1 MITRGLRNFTFIAL
15 AFTIRAMHSKFV
27 PTFLLAPIVWLILAA
42 PLAAQTVPS
51 PESVLGHKP
60 GDDFYLANYDESR
73 EYFRKLAA
81 SSNRI
86 KLISVG
92 KTTRGLDW
100 EIALISSPQ
109 NLARLDR
116 YKDIS
121 RRLALGR
128 GLSDD
133 DARALAREGKAIVH
147 LDGGLHSTEVAGAQ
161 HTIQLAYKLINTQG
175 DPEIDAILDN
185 VIVMLWPTLNPD
197 GQNQVVAW
205 YRKNL
210 GTPYEV
216 SPLPDL
222 YQEYVGHDNNR
233 DGYMNNMLESQE
245 VTRTELE
252 WNPVVFYCHHQ
263 TAPFPTRIFIPP
275 FTEPISSNIHPLM
288 ARWLNAFG
296 INMAAYLDEHQMPGA
311 VHRTG
316 FDNWY
321 PGFLDFTHI
330 FRNSIAFFT
339 ETALYRYATP
349 HFYTVDEFPRDRQ
362 ALRSE
367 VFYSSPWKG
376 GWWRLGDAVR
386 YMLGASMAVL
396 DTTAKYREALLY
408 NRYQAARDNIER
420 FRKEPPFAYVIPS
433 QQHDLNTA
441 AELVEKLLI
450 NGIEVHQATKPFL
463 ANGREYKQGTWVVLM
478 DQPFAPLAKELFE
491 LQRYPDLRETPNGPP
506 TLPYDVAGWTLPL
519 QMGVETAAVLQPVSA
534 DQRTGL
540 RLLERVG
547 LEPGI
552 VQGIGSTYV
561 ISHRANVAFKAI
573 NEVLEAGGK
582 VGFSATEIATP
593 DGLQAGAM
601 VVSGINRESIAE
613 IARRN
618 SIVVQAM
625 ANSPEALVSTRKPR
639 VGLYRAWV
647 PVIDEGWTR
656 WILQNYGFAPM
667 TLRNG
672 DVQAGHLAER
682 FDAIIIPDS
691 SSRVILDGFAPGSIS
706 GEYAGG
712 IGDAGVE
719 ALRDFVRSGGT
730 LITFNNASI
739 MAIDALGLPVTNVL
753 ADLKNDQ
760 FFCSGS
766 LLRVELRDL
775 THPAL
780 WGMPR
785 DPIVMFERGPTF
797 EPKSGF
803 QGVILATYPKER
815 NPLASGFLLHP
826 ERIQSKAAAVEVFHG
841 RGRVYLFGFRP
852 QWRGQSHGT
861 YKLIFNAIYDSP
873 SLAKPSTVQKPDSQK
888 QPEAASSQAESWRA
902 MTARVHT
909 DLAALL
915 RQNQAFFSARG
926 PQAVDERAKLFA
938 AVEQLEKERLPE
950 VQDAAAELNEPA
962 RRRASEYI
970 RQLRRLA
977 NDLKSKEFESSLS
990 QDGLLDR
997 YRLTAIELEIAMV
1010 LAGIK

>member
-1 MITRGLRNFTFIAL
+1 MRAKMMIASGVTAGVLLLLL
-15 AFTIRAMHSKFV
+15 ASPVRAQAV
-27 PTFLLAPIVWLILAA
+27 PT
-42 PLAAQTVPS
+42 

-73 EYFRKLAA
+73 DYFRKLAA
-81 SSNRI
+81 SSNRV

-92 KTTRGLDW
+92 KTTRGLEW
-100 EIALISSPQ
+100 EIALVSSPA

-121 RRLALGR
+121 RRLAMGR
-128 GLSDD
+128 GLTDD
-133 DARALAREGKAIVH
+133 DAKALAREGKAIVH

-161 HTIQLAYKLINTQG
+161 QMIQLAYKLVATQG

-185 VIVMLWPTLNPD
+185 VILMLWPTLNPD
-197 GQNQVVAW
+197 GQNEVVAW

-288 ARWLNAFG
+288 ARWLNAYG
-296 INMAAYLDEHQMPGA
+296 INMAAYLDEHGMPGA

-349 HFYTVDEFPRDRQ
+349 HFYTVDEFPKERQ

-396 DTTAKYREALLY
+396 DTTAKYRESLLY

-420 FRKEPPFAYVIPS
+420 FRKEPPFGYVIS
-433 QQHDLNTA
+433 QEQHDLPTA
-441 AELVEKLLI
+441 VTLVEKLLI
-450 NGIEVHQATKPFL
+450 NGIEVHQAVKPF
-463 ANGREYKQGTWVVLM
+463 AADGREYRAGSWVVLM
-478 DQPFAPLAKELFE
+478 DQPFAPLVKELFE
-491 LQRYPDLRETPNGPP
+491 PQHYPDLRESPNGPP
-506 TLPYDVAGWTLPL
+506 ILPYDVAGWTLPM
-519 QMGVETAAVLQPVSA
+519 QMGVETALVAQPISA
-534 DQRTGL
+534 QQRSSL
-540 RLLERVG
+540 KLLEQVPQPSG
-547 LEPGI
+547 S
-552 VQGIGSTYV
+552 VQGTGPVYAINRRENAS
-561 ISHRANVAFKAI
+561 FKVI
-573 NEVLEAGGK
+573 NEVFSAGGQ
-582 VGFSATEIATP
+582 VGVVTGDA
-593 DGLQAGAM
+593 GQQAGF
-601 VVSGINRESIAE
+601 VVSGVDRERMSD
-613 IARRN
+613 IARKN
-618 SIVVQAM
+618 SVTAQALPKPPDSVM
-625 ANSPEALVSTRKPR
+625 STRRPR

-647 PVIDEGWTR
+647 PLIDEGWTR
-656 WILQNYGFAPM
+656 WILENYGFAPV

-672 DVQAGHLAER
+672 DIQAGHLNER
-682 FDAIIIPDS
+682 FDAIVIPDTS
-691 SSRVILDGFAPGSIS
+691 ARVILEGFAPGSIS

-712 IGDAGVE
+712 LGETGVE
-719 ALRDFVRSGGT
+719 ALREFVRRGGT
-730 LITFNNASI
+730 LIAFNNASV
-739 MAIDALGLPVTNVL
+739 MAIEALGLPVTNVL

-766 LLRVELRDL
+766 LLRVELRDSN
-775 THPAL
+775 HPGL
-780 WGMPR
+780 LGMPR
-785 DPIVMFERGPTF
+785 DPIVMFERGPAF

-803 QGVILATYPKER
+803 QGVVLATYPKDR
-815 NPLASGFLLHP
+815 NPQASGFLLHP
-826 ERIQSKAAAVEVFHG
+826 ERIQGKAAELEVFYG
-841 RGRVYLFGFRP
+841 SGRVYLFGFRP

-873 SLAKPSTVQKPDSQK
+873 SSAKPTSFQKPADVPAT
-888 QPEAASSQAESWRA
+888 QPEGWKAA
-902 MTARVHT
+902 TARVQS
-909 DLAALL
+909 DLATLL

-926 PQAVDERAKLFA
+926 AQAVEERTRLSA
-938 AVEQLEKERLPE
+938 AIDQFERERIPE
-950 VQDAAAELNEPA
+950 VEDAAIELNEAA
-962 RRRASEYI
+962 RRKAGEYV
-970 RQLRRLA
+970 RQLRRLSA
-977 NDLKSKEFESSLS
+977 DLRSKELESTLNVEGLS
-990 QDGLLDR
+990 ER
-997 YRLTAIELEIAMV
+997 YRLSSLQQEVAA
-1010 LAGIK
+1010 AGSKPK

>member
-1 MITRGLRNFTFIAL
+1 MWKKLISPAILPVFL
-15 AFTIRAMHSKFV
+15 TI
-27 PTFLLAPIVWLILAA
+27 LW
-42 PLAAQTVPS
+42 AQTTLGQVGQSIPT

-86 KLISVG
+86 KLYSVG

-109 NLARLDR
+109 NLAQLEK

-121 RRLALGR
+121 QRLAFGR
-128 GLSDD
+128 GLT
-133 DARALAREGKAIVH
+133 DAEARVLAREGKAIVH

-161 HTIQLAYKLINTQG
+161 HSIQLAYKLIAAQG
-175 DPEIDAILDN
+175 DPEIDSILEN

-197 GQNQVVAW
+197 GQNEVVSW

-245 VTRTELE
+245 VTRAELE
-252 WNPVVFYCHHQ
+252 WSPVVFYCHHQ

-288 ARWLNAFG
+288 ARWLNVYG
-296 INMAAYLDEHQMPGA
+296 INMAAYLDERQMPGA

-330 FRNSIAFFT
+330 FRNSISFFT

-349 HFYTVDEFPRDRQ
+349 HFYTVDEFPKERQ

-386 YMLGASMAVL
+386 YMHGASMAVL
-396 DTTAKYREALLY
+396 DTTAKYRESLLY

-420 FRKEPPFAYVIPS
+420 FRKDPPFAYVIP
-433 QQHDLNTA
+433 QDQHDLPTA
-441 AELVEKLLI
+441 ATLVEKLLI
-450 NGIEVHQATKPFL
+450 NGIDVHQAVKPFV
-463 ANGREYKQGTWVVLM
+463 ANGREYRTGSWVILM
-478 DQPFAPLAKELFE
+478 DQPFAPLVKELFE
-491 LQRYPDLRETPNGPP
+491 TQRYPDLRETPNGPP
-506 TLPYDVAGWTLPL
+506 ILPYDVAGWTLPM
-519 QMGVETAAVLQPVSA
+519 QMGVETSVVLQPVSA
-534 DQRTGL
+534 EQRAGL
-540 RLLERVG
+540 RLIEQAATP
-547 LEPGI
+547 PGG
-552 VQGIGSTYV
+552 VQGTGSV
-561 ISHRANVAFKAI
+561 FALSHRANAAFKAL
-573 NEVLEAGGK
+573 NEALAAGAK
-582 VGFSATEIATP
+582 VGFAPGASASPERAPVRAEETA
-593 DGLQAGAM
+593 AGD
-601 VVSGINRESIAE
+601 VILSGIDRDRMNE
-613 IARRN
+613 IARKH
-618 SIVVQAM
+618 SVVAQALTK
-625 ANSPEALVSTRKPR
+625 APDGVLSTGKPR

-656 WILQNYGFAPM
+656 WILENYGFAPK

-672 DVQAGHLAER
+672 DVQAGHLSER

-691 SSRVILDGFAPGSIS
+691 SPRTILEGYAPGTIP
-706 GEYAGG
+706 GEFVGG
-712 IGDAGVE
+712 LGETGLE
-719 ALRDFVRSGGT
+719 ALREFVRRGGT
-730 LITFNNASI
+730 LITFNNASL
-739 MAIDALGLPVTNVL
+739 MAIDSLGLPVTNAL
-753 ADLKNDQ
+753 DGLKNDQ
-760 FFCSGS
+760 FFCAGS
-766 LLRVELRDL
+766 LLKVELRDL
-775 THPAL
+775 NHPAL

-785 DPIVMFERGPTF
+785 DPIVMFERGPAF
-797 EPKSGF
+797 EPKGGF
-803 QGVILATYPKER
+803 QGAVLASYPRDR

-826 ERIQSKAAAVEVFHG
+826 ERIQGKAAAMEVFYG

-873 SLAKPSTVQKPDSQK
+873 SLARPTSLPKPSEQK
-888 QPEAASSQAESWRA
+888 AS
-902 MTARVHT
+902 
-909 DLAALL
+909 DLAGSQSETWKAVTNRIHTELGVLL
-915 RQNQAFFSARG
+915 RQSQTFYGARG
-926 PQAVDERAKLFA
+926 PQAVEERNKLSA
-938 AVEQLEKERLPE
+938 AADQFDRDRIQEVE
-950 VQDAAAELNEPA
+950 DAAIELNEPA
-962 RRRASEYI
+962 RKKVGEYVRR
-970 RQLRRLA
+970 LRRVATELRA
-977 NDLKSKEFESSLS
+977 KEFESTLNT
-990 QDGLLDR
+990 DRLLERYGLA
-997 YRLTAIELEIAMV
+997 AIEQEIATV
-1010 LAGIK
+1010 SSKSN